1 VGNTSGIAYL
11 TNRQGFVLLDTVDNT
26 SKNKKGNKIK
36 QSMRSWHIWDFPDNI
51 YLLIKDNARKNF
63 FKFLYERF
71 DSRRRSAAFL
81 NLDPSTIKEWE
92 EGFSKK
98 GRDMYVQYIPVWVF
112 KRCRPFLTEEI
123 VESIENSVVAYRCR
137 AGEPVKNPI
146 LPIKESSA
154 LYRLASHI
162 MGDGSATKGKMPY
175 YSNTCKELREEFKR
189 DLKYFGKSSVIEY
202 TNKNDVT
209 LIMFPKAIAD
219 VLQNILEIS
228 FIKKDKLSHFV
239 FLAPVDCKTATI
251 RAFFDDEGTMSSAL
265 AVAQSSVSL
274 LQDLKNLLAQLGLES
289 GKLSIMPQKNRKPH
303 CSFSIRSSSLVKFS
317 NLIGFSHPDK
327 KAKLD
332 LALRARTRVERYRKI
347 DTIDNLIHNSL
358 RPYTKTTLEVANE
371 VQFTLNGARA
381 HLRRL
386 ENQEKVSCKKERG
399 RLVWRL
405 KDVSM

>member
-1 VGNTSGIAYL
+1 
-11 TNRQGFVLLDTVDNT
+11 
-26 SKNKKGNKIK
+26 
-36 QSMRSWHIWDFPDNI
+36 
-51 YLLIKDNARKNF
+51 
-63 FKFLYERF
+63 
-71 DSRRRSAAFL
+71 
-81 NLDPSTIKEWE
+81 
-92 EGFSKK
+92 
-98 GRDMYVQYIPVWVF
+98 
-112 KRCRPFLTEEI
+112 
-123 VESIENSVVAYRCR
+123 
-137 AGEPVKNPI
+137 
-146 LPIKESSA
+146 
-154 LYRLASHI
+154 
-162 MGDGSATKGKMPY
+162 
-175 YSNTCKELREEFKR
+175 
-189 DLKYFGKSSVIEY
+189 
-202 TNKNDVT
+202 
-209 LIMFPKAIAD
+209 
-219 VLQNILEIS
+219 
-228 FIKKDKLSHFV
+228 LSHFV

-332 LALRARTRVERYRKI
+332 LALRTRTRVERYRKI